1 MLPFTEGKFCISFF
15 SFEQRGDGLQNN
27 ELMGDKEFGA
37 KPQRQVS
44 LDAD

>member
-15 SFEQRGDGLQNN
+15 SFERGDGLQNN